1 MAGHSKWANIKHRK
15 ARQDASRGKIW
26 TKVIREI
33 TVAAKDGPDPAD
45 NPRLRLALEKANSAN
60 MPKDTI
66 KRAIEKGSGTG
77 ETGVLE
83 EITFEGY
90 GPGGVAILVETMTDN
105 RNRTVS
111 DVRHAFSK
119 YGGNLGTDGSVSY
132 LFKKLGIVQVDKNFT
147 EEELMEIV
155 IDIGADDLSEEGDFF
170 EIITDSNSF
179 NDVVDA
185 IKEKKIKYNNAEL
198 TLRAETLVK
207 LDNEMS
213 EKVLNI
219 MEFMDDLDDVQE
231 VHTNKGAAFER
242 QIAKALIEDLNL
254 KNPVKRILEQ
264 TRTKELPDLML
275 GTWCIECKA
284 YGTGAEPRPDWWD
297 QVLTS
302 SNQHNLKPALVYK
315 FNNRP
320 IKVRILASSLN
331 KDIKNDLVT
340 VDLLWPDFI
349 QIILELFQEDI
360 ELHEQTYQV

>member
-77 ETGVLE
+77 ETGELE

-155 IDIGADDLSEEGDFF
+155 AVAGLAQNFAALRSLITSGIQKGHMKMHLTNILNQLQANENQKLAALKYF
-170 EIITDSNSF
+170 EKKSIS
-179 NDVVDA
+179 VDA
-185 IKEKKIKYNNAEL
+185 VEKF
-198 TLRAETLVK
+198 
-207 LDNEMS
+207 LD
-213 EKVLNI
+213 KNI
-219 MEFMDDLDDVQE
+219 F
-231 VHTNKGAAFER
+231 
-242 QIAKALIEDLNL
+242 
-254 KNPVKRILEQ
+254 
-264 TRTKELPDLML
+264 
-275 GTWCIECKA
+275 
-284 YGTGAEPRPDWWD
+284 
-297 QVLTS
+297 
-302 SNQHNLKPALVYK
+302 
-315 FNNRP
+315 
-320 IKVRILASSLN
+320 
-331 KDIKNDLVT
+331 
-340 VDLLWPDFI
+340 
-349 QIILELFQEDI
+349 
-360 ELHEQTYQV
+360 